1 MSIRVNAFSYFQQEI
16 LEQVIQPKIAKI
28 VAEHDDIASRSSL
41 LNIFNN
47 EYKCNISM
55 CVFAEWCEDIGIT
68 FEKKM
73 VVNIPG
79 YQPAAREVQPVSQES
94 ADEAVSAQFDE
105 PRSMP
110 DAPVVYMGGE
120 RMILPG
126 GMRAP
131 TFLD

>member
-1 MSIRVNAFSYFQQEI
+1 MTSRVNPFTYFQQEI

-47 EYKCNISM
+47 EHKCNISM

-79 YQPAAREVQPVSQES
+79 YRPAPRDVQPVSQES

-110 DAPVVYMGGE
+110 DAPAFYMGGG

-126 GMRAP
+126 GMKAP

>member
-1 MSIRVNAFSYFQQEI
+1 MSTRVNAFSYFQQEI
-16 LEQVIQPKIAKI
+16 LEQVIQPKIEKI
-28 VAEHDDIASRSSL
+28 VTEHDDIASRSSL

-47 EYKCNISM
+47 EHKCNISM

-73 VVNIPG
+73 VVKIPG
-79 YQPAAREVQPVSQES
+79 YRPAARDVQPVSQES
-94 ADEAVSAQFDE
+94 ADEAVFSQFDE
-105 PRSMP
+105 PTSMP
-110 DAPVVYMGGE
+110 DAPATLAAGE
-120 RMILPG
+120 RMVLPG

>member
-73 VVNIPG
+73 VVKIPG
-79 YQPAAREVQPVSQES
+79 YRPAPRDVQPVSQES
-94 ADEAVSAQFDE
+94 ADEAVFAQFDN
-105 PRSMP
+105 PSPMP
-110 DAPVVYMGGE
+110 DVPVHYMGGE
-120 RMILPG
+120 TMILPG

>member
-1 MSIRVNAFSYFQQEI
+1 MTSRVNPFTYFQQEI

-47 EYKCNISM
+47 EHKCNISM

-79 YQPAAREVQPVSQES
+79 YRPAAREVQPVSQES
-94 ADEAVSAQFDE
+94 ADESVSAQFDD
-105 PRSMP
+105 PSPMP
-110 DAPVVYMGGE
+110 DAPAVYMGGE

>member
-1 MSIRVNAFSYFQQEI
+1 MISRVNPFTYFQQEI

-28 VAEHDDIASRSSL
+28 VAEHDDIASRSNL

-47 EYKCNISM
+47 EHKCNISM

-79 YQPAAREVQPVSQES
+79 YRPAAREVQPVSQQS
-94 ADEAVSAQFDE
+94 ADEAVFSQFDE
-105 PRSMP
+105 PNQMP
-110 DAPVVYMGGE
+110 EAPAVYMGGE
-120 RMILPG
+120 RMVLPG
-126 GMRAP
+126 GMKAP
-131 TFLD
+131 SFLD

>member
-1 MSIRVNAFSYFQQEI
+1 MTTRVNPFSNFQAEI
-16 LEQVIQPKIAKI
+16 LEKVIQPKIAKI
-28 VAEHDDIASRSSL
+28 VAEHDDITSRSSL

-47 EYKCNISM
+47 EHNCNISM
-55 CVFAEWCEDIGIT
+55 AVFAEWCEQIGIT
-68 FEKKM
+68 FEKRM

-79 YQPAAREVQPVSQES
+79 YRPAAREVQPVSQES
-94 ADEAVSAQFDE
+94 ADESVSAQFDD
-105 PRSMP
+105 PKPMP
-110 DAPVVYMGGE
+110 DAPAVYMGGE

>member
-1 MSIRVNAFSYFQQEI
+1 MSTRVNAFSYFQQEI

-28 VAEHDDIASRSSL
+28 VAEHDDITSRSSL

-47 EYKCNISM
+47 EHKCNISM

-79 YQPAAREVQPVSQES
+79 YRPAPRDVQPISQES

-110 DAPVVYMGGE
+110 DAPAVYMGGE

>member
-1 MSIRVNAFSYFQQEI
+1 MISRVNPFTYFQQEI

-28 VAEHDDIASRSSL
+28 VAEHDDITSRSSL

-79 YQPAAREVQPVSQES
+79 YRPVAREVQPVSQES
-94 ADEAVSAQFDE
+94 ADEAVFSQFDE
-105 PRSMP
+105 PNQMP
-110 DAPVVYMGGE
+110 EAPAVYMGGE
-120 RMILPG
+120 RMVLPG
-126 GMRAP
+126 GMKAP
-131 TFLD
+131 SFLD

>member
-1 MSIRVNAFSYFQQEI
+1 MTSRVNPFTYFQQEI

-28 VAEHDDIASRSSL
+28 VAEHDNIASRSSL

-47 EYKCNISM
+47 EHKCNISM

-79 YQPAAREVQPVSQES
+79 YRPAAREVQPVSQES
-94 ADEAVSAQFDE
+94 ADESVSAQFDD
-105 PRSMP
+105 PSPMP
-110 DAPVVYMGGE
+110 DAPAVYMGGE

>member
-1 MSIRVNAFSYFQQEI
+1 MSTRVNAFSYFQQEI

-28 VAEHDDIASRSSL
+28 VAEHDDITSRSSL

-47 EYKCNISM
+47 EHKCNISM

-73 VVNIPG
+73 VVKIPG
-79 YQPAAREVQPVSQES
+79 YRPAARDVQPVSQES
-94 ADEAVSAQFDE
+94 ADEAVSAQFDD
-105 PRSMP
+105 PSPMP
-110 DAPVVYMGGE
+110 DAPAFYMGGE

-126 GMRAP
+126 GMKAP
-131 TFLD
+131 SFLD